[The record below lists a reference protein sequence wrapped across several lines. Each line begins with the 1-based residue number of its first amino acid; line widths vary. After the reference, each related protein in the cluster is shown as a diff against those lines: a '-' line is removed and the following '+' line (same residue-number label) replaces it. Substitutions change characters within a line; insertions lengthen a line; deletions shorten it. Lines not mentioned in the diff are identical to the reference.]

1 MNKTGISWTD
11 LTWNPVSG
19 CTKVSP
25 GCQNCYAEA
34 WAKRWHRSF
43 EVTLHPEKLR
53 EVEKIPA
60 GSKVFVNS
68 MSDLFHPDVP
78 TSFINNVFLAIR
90 RRPDVVFQILTKRPE
105 QIKLR
110 ENEIFTIPDNV
121 WLGVSVEMPLYVERI
136 DELVNVVHNGI
147 KWISFEP
154 LLSDMGQ
161 VGFKFEMAH
170 GIDWVVIG
178 GESGPRHRPMKIEW
192 AANIIREAKRQG
204 VSIWMKQLGGL
215 RPGGELEDFPEE
227 LRIREFPP
235 IERWGMKTYKY
246 KLVVEIDGRREL
258 YNTLEEA
265 VKRARKEGYYVV
277 ERGSRPDRE
286 PHIVR
291 LLYKNRKLAD
301 AADQDYPFNEGEI
314 IRVDC

>member
-19 CTKVSP
+19 CSKVSP

-43 EVTLHPEKLR
+43 EVTLHSEKLR

-78 TSFINNVFLAIR
+78 TSFINDVFQAIR

-110 ENEIFTIPDNV
+110 ENEIFQIPDNV
-121 WLGVSVEMPLYVERI
+121 WLGVSVEMPQYAGRI
-136 DELVNVVHNGI
+136 DELVRIGHDGI
-147 KWISFEP
+147 KWVSHEP
-154 LLSDMGQ
+154 LLADMGQ
-161 VGFKFEMAH
+161 VRFKFEMAH

-204 VSIWMKQLGGL
+204 VPVWMKQLGGP

-227 LRIREFPP
+227 LRVRTFPA
-235 IERWGMKTYKY
+235 IERWS
-246 KLVVEIDGRREL
+246 
-258 YNTLEEA
+258 EA
-265 VKRARKEGYYVV
+265 
-277 ERGSRPDRE
+277 
-286 PHIVR
+286 
-291 LLYKNRKLAD
+291 
-301 AADQDYPFNEGEI
+301 
-314 IRVDC
+314 